1 MLEMAVTNQY
11 TVTPNARVN
20 SIKLYMLTIF

>member
-1 MLEMAVTNQY
+1 MLEMAITNQY
-11 TVTPNARVN
+11 TVTPIARVN